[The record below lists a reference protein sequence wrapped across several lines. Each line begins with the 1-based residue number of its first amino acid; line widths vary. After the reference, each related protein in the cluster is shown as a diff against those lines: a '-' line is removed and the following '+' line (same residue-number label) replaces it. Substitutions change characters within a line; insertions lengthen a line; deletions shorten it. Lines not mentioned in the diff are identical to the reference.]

1 MERLVEPDGHV
12 AVDVFRAL
20 RLAIGLEVHFA
31 HIFVELGQREL
42 DARLERV
49 NENGREILLGVF

>member
-1 MERLVEPDGHV
+1 M